1 MSLGARLSKLETC
14 QLHDADSVL
23 ALQRRAWKPQENTN
37 PFSLQGMGHIQNFKL
52 AYETQIPS

>member
-14 QLHDADSVL
+14 QIHDADNVL
-23 ALQRRAWKPQENTN
+23 ALQRRAWKPQNTN
-37 PFSLQGMGHIQNFKL
+37 PLSPQSMGHIQHFKY